1 MKISI
6 AVAKPEDATRVADL
20 LNQMGYATTE
30 LETVKRI
37 TLYGQPSYQ
46 LIIAKAEE
54 ITVGF
59 IALHFYDV
67 LHLPAPEGRISSF
80 CIDEKVRGKG
90 IGKTLLNAAEE
101 YFKENGC
108 YKIVLNSNLKRPE
121 THQFYL
127 NRGYQFTSKHFA
139 KFLEIV

>member
-90 IGKTLLNAAEE
+90 IGKTLLNAAED

>member
-6 AVAKPEDATRVADL
+6 EVAKPEDAARVADL
-20 LNQMGYATTE
+20 LRQMGYATSESDTA
-30 LETVKRI
+30 KRI
-37 TLYGQPSYQ
+37 ALYGQPSYQ
-46 LIIAKAEE
+46 LLIAKAEE
-54 ITVGF
+54 MTVGF
-59 IALHFYDV
+59 IALHLYDV

-90 IGKTLLNAAEE
+90 IGKTLLNAAED

-127 NRGYQFTSKHFA
+127 NRGYQFTSKHFV
-139 KFLEIV
+139 KFLEVV